1 MIIINV
7 YHQRLSLKLP
17 NRTLEYIRE
26 YRTKTVQKST
36 KNFGI
41 SENLGK
47 MEFLGKMIY
56 ERNKK

>member
-26 YRTKTVQKST
+26 YRTSTVQKST
-36 KNFGI
+36 KNFGNFGEFEKNSK
-41 SENLGK
+41 SE
-47 MEFLGKMIY
+47 I
-56 ERNKK
+56 